1 MSGSINIYSLS
12 SGSSGNCIL
21 IKTRNA
27 AILMDCGVTGK
38 AAEREIK
45 EAGILPE
52 QLDAIIVTH
61 EHIDHISGVGVMCR
75 RYKIPVYATIGTWKA
90 MINSIGRI
98 DPALVHYIAAE
109 VPFKIKETVVTPFKT
124 SHDAA
129 ESIGAVFCSDSE
141 HCGVATDL
149 GTVTRHIFDLLLP
162 CASVMIEANHDEHML
177 INGAY
182 PQPLKERILSDAGHL
197 SNRVCGAMCARLARE
212 GALRNIILGHLSSDN
227 NTPAAAYNAVKES
240 LTREGFTVG
249 KDIFLTVANR
259 NCITKA
265 EYGCEYKCNQCG

>member
-1 MSGSINIYSLS
+1 MNSSINIYSLS

-45 EAGILPE
+45 EAGISPE

-90 MINSIGRI
+90 MISSIGRI
-98 DPALVHYIAAE
+98 DPALVHYIASD

-129 ESIGAVFCSDSE
+129 ESIGAVFYSDSG

-162 CASVMIEANHDEHML
+162 CASVMIEANHDREMVRK
-177 INGAY
+177 GSY
-182 PQPLKERILSDAGHL
+182 PEALKQRILSGGGHL
-197 SNRVCGAMCARLARE
+197 SNSDCAELASMLCAD
-212 GALRNIILGHLSSDN
+212 GTKHIILAHLSEEN
-227 NTPAAAYNAVKES
+227 NTPEAALGA
-240 LTREGFTVG
+240 VG
-249 KDIFLTVANR
+249 KALSGSGADIVAVCGDRVTAAPCGHECEAGRELIGCLT
-259 NCITKA
+259 
-265 EYGCEYKCNQCG
+265 